1 MTIATTTFL
10 KLDQSHFNNQGI
22 DYQQSGSAS
31 DANDFYQHHHFPY
44 HAFVSHHQYYPP
56 HLHCTPPP
64 PPAQQQHCDHH
75 SSSGYGTSSNSSGGK
90 SFAHHTYQTI
100 GPSTISSTLYHDQHH
115 YAKPDNLGNFEIIET
130 KKPRTYDE
138 MNNEI

>member
-10 KLDQSHFNNQGI
+10 KLNQSHFSQTGI

-44 HAFVSHHQYYPP
+44 HAFMSHHQYYPP
-56 HLHCTPPP
+56 HMHCTPPS
-64 PPAQQQHCDHH
+64 QHCDHH
-75 SSSGYGTSSNSSGGK
+75 GYGTTSNSSGK

-100 GPSTISSTLYHDQHH
+100 GPSTISSTLFHDQHH
-115 YAKPDNLGNFEIIET
+115 YAKPDNMGNIEIIET
-130 KKPRTYDE
+130 KKPRAYDE